1 MKNNEDMLAI
11 RITYDDDNRSANEI
25 MNIYLNNALENEG
38 ETWYSTDVVIGKYR
52 NPGKA
57 IFFNNTKNS
66 EFYYIAD
73 ISEIR
78 KFKNDQTII
87 EGAIPEVY
95 KDDPKKTWILISN
108 IKQIERDYLK
118 KYKARIDDESLFD
131 KLTQNKKKQK
141 FTRIYFYKE

>member
-108 IKQIERDYLK
+108 IKQIERDYL
-118 KYKARIDDESLFD
+118 ISLP
-131 KLTQNKKKQK
+131 KIKRNKNLQEYI
-141 FTRIYFYKE
+141 FTKNKGQFNMLEKRT

>member
-1 MKNNEDMLAI
+1 MKNNDDMLAI

-38 ETWYSTDVVIGKYR
+38 EIWYSTDVVIGKYR

-87 EGAIPEVY
+87 ERAIPEVY

-108 IKQIERDYLK
+108 IKQIERDSLK
-118 KYKARIDDESLFD
+118 KYKARIDDKSLFD